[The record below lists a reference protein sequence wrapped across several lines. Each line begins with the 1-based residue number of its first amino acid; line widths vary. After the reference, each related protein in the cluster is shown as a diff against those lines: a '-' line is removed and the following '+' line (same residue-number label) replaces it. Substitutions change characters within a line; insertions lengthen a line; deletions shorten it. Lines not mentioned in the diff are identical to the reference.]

1 MLYIFLISMERSHY
15 WLGVYF
21 SFFGG
26 GWRGD
31 WGWEEGDGVPLPEK
45 FNFTVRKIEESS
57 STMAVLFRLLIL
69 VLPIA

>member
-45 FNFTVRKIEESS
+45 FNFTVRKKKK
-57 STMAVLFRLLIL
+57 ALPQWLYYLGFLF
-69 VLPIA
+69 